1 MPTILMEFLTTLLQ
15 ERDRVKADP
24 GLSGVFVN
32 PATKEIWQEGDVYT
46 FPSLG
51 RTLRAIGVNGA
62 KEFYEGETAQKLV
75 ADIQAAGGIITL
87 EDMAKYQVSMGEF
100 RIIT

>member
-1 MPTILMEFLTTLLQ
+1 MEFLTTLHQ
-15 ERDRVKADP
+15 ERERVKADP

-51 RTLRAIGVNGA
+51 KTLRAIGVNGA

-75 ADIQAAGGIITL
+75 AL
-87 EDMAKYQVSMGEF
+87 
-100 RIIT
+100 